1 MAQRDLGEFPGS
13 CDGTNMADRLAG
25 RVTIADVAKL
35 AGVSTATAGRV
46 LGDYGYSSED
56 IRSRVRRSAEQLG
69 YRPNLLARG
78 LITGKTKTIGVV
90 AGDIQSPFYSSILR
104 GISDVARAEG
114 FGVLLTNS
122 DENLGRELEAVHL
135 LLEKQVDGLIVAPCD
150 TEGSDHL
157 RRAVKEGVPIVQI
170 DRTVNGLVAGSVTV
184 DNREASAHAVGSLI
198 GAGHRRIAIAAE
210 LERWEAGGVDSF
222 IAGVVDKTINPLTL
236 FPSWQRLF
244 GYIEAHI
251 AAEIEIDRSLIG
263 RVGTYSLAAARRQM
277 RELLSGANRPTALFT
292 ADGLMSAGAI
302 DAITVLDIAIPADLS
317 LICFDDLDWMTFLKP
332 AVTAVAQPLTEM
344 GEAAA
349 RMMLDSLAS
358 GEPPHEHLVLH
369 ATLVWRGSV
378 AQPGG

>member
-1 MAQRDLGEFPGS
+1 
-13 CDGTNMADRLAG
+13 MADRPTG

-46 LGDYGYSSED
+46 LGDYGYSSEG
-56 IRSRVRRSAEQLG
+56 IRGRVKRSAEQLG

-122 DENLGRELEAVHL
+122 DENLARELEAVRL

-150 TEGSDHL
+150 TERSDHL
-157 RRAVKEGVPIVQI
+157 RHAVKGGVPIVQI
-170 DRTVNGLVAGSVTV
+170 DRAVEGLAAGSVSV

-198 GAGHRRIAIAAE
+198 AAGHQRIAIAAE
-210 LERWEAGGVDSF
+210 LERWQAGGVESF
-222 IAGVVDKTINPLTL
+222 IAGVIHKTINPLTL

-244 GYIEAHI
+244 GYVEAH
-251 AAEIEIDRSLIG
+251 AAAGIDIDRSLIG
-263 RVGTYSLAAARRQM
+263 RVGTYSLAAARKQM
-277 RELLSGANRPTALFT
+277 HELLSGPGRPTALFT

-302 DAITVLDIAIPADLS
+302 DAITALEIAIPADLS
-317 LICFDDLDWMTFLKP
+317 LICFDDLDWMTFLRP
-332 AVTAVAQPLTEM
+332 GVTAVAQPLTEM

-349 RMMLDSLAS
+349 RLMLDSLAT

-369 ATLVWRGSV
+369 AKLVWRGSV
-378 AQPGG
+378 AQPRG